1 MSSDLPT
8 RVPSSLAIS
17 DVLGALSLALDLT
30 EGQPVGHTLRACGI
44 SIEIA
49 RQVGLP
55 EEEQVTLYHAALLKD
70 AGCSSNAARVFQLF
84 GGNDQITKRDFKLVD
99 WTHYFEAA
107 SFAMSHAVPG
117 ASIFE
122 RAERIAAL
130 AKAGPNAADELVE
143 IRCTRGASIAAR
155 LGFGPKVAAAIAALD
170 EHWDGNGR
178 PARFRGEEIPISA
191 RILLLAQTLDV
202 FAWNEGADAALEMA
216 RRRSGTWF
224 DPALVAACEGL
235 REHLSAW
242 RSQQLPSL
250 QHAVRMRDPSPP
262 MELSGQGALGDV
274 AEAFASIVD
283 AKSPFTQRHSRRVA
297 DIAMA
302 IARERGVESEML
314 RVAAL
319 LHDLGKL
326 AVPNSILDKPGPLT
340 EPEWKIMRRHPED
353 SLRIL
358 RRLKGLGGWADVAAA
373 HHERLDGQGY
383 HLGLDGRVLNLEA
396 RILAVADVYESLT
409 ADRPYRAALDRTAT
423 FAILEAGRGNA
434 FDGDCIDALAALLDR
449 GELQDDTGP
458 DSVSRAA

>member
-1 MSSDLPT
+1 
-8 RVPSSLAIS
+8 
-17 DVLGALSLALDLT
+17 
-30 EGQPVGHTLRACGI
+30 
-44 SIEIA
+44 
-49 RQVGLP
+49 
-55 EEEQVTLYHAALLKD
+55 
-70 AGCSSNAARVFQLF
+70 VFQLF
-84 GGNDQITKRDFKLVD
+84 GGNDQATKRDFKLVD
-99 WTHYFEAA
+99 WTHYFQAA

-143 IRCTRGASIAAR
+143 IRCARGASIAAR

-178 PARFRGEEIPISA
+178 PARFRGEEIPIAA

-202 FAWNEGADAALEMA
+202 FTWNEGAEVALEMA
-216 RRRSGTWF
+216 KRRAGTWF
-224 DPALVAACEGL
+224 DPRLVEACTGL
-235 REHLSAW
+235 AHHLSAW
-242 RSQQLPSL
+242 RSQQLVSL
-250 QHAVRMRDPSPP
+250 QHAVRMRDPAPQ
-262 MELSGQGALGDV
+262 MQLAGEGALADV

-297 DIAMA
+297 DITMA
-302 IARERGVESEML
+302 IAREQGVDSEMF

-358 RRLKGLGGWADVAAA
+358 QRLKGLGAWANVAAA

-383 HLGLDGRVLNLEA
+383 HLALDAARLNQEA

-409 ADRPYRAALDRTAT
+409 ADRPYRSSLTRSAT
-423 FAILEAGRGNA
+423 FKILESGRGSA
-434 FDGDCIDALAALLDR
+434 FDAECIEALKTVLDR
-449 GELQDDTGP
+449 GELQDDAGP
-458 DSVSRAA
+458 DSVPRAA